1 MDHGQTAGWFN
12 TKKARRIFSLR
23 ASLEKCASSL
33 KSIQRPCY
41 CFHTSVSILW
51 SQPLSLCFV
60 SGEKVRSPAHFVT
73 FPWISCLEPQPER
86 KQPWAMV
93 TSLIA
98 KQRQV
103 WRWVA
108 AGGVGGRRE
117 EGAAWVWTLG
127 GPDSVVQCGQSC
139 CGPAADTLTTV
150 SKVKGV
156 STVCEKN
163 VWWKWNNHLTVKMNV
178 LVDEEDCICSVL
190 EKSIS

>member
-12 TKKARRIFSLR
+12 SKTAQRIFSLR

-33 KSIQRPCY
+33 ESIQRPCY

-73 FPWISCLEPQPER
+73 FPWISCLEPQAER

-108 AGGVGGRRE
+108 GGGVGGRRE
-117 EGAAWVWTLG
+117 EAGGGCMALDAWWTWQCSAVWTELLWTCCRHTHSCLQGQRSLNCLG
-127 GPDSVVQCGQSC
+127 EECVMEMKQSPYC
-139 CGPAADTLTTV
+139 
-150 SKVKGV
+150 
-156 STVCEKN
+156 
-163 VWWKWNNHLTVKMNV
+163 
-178 LVDEEDCICSVL
+178 
-190 EKSIS
+190 